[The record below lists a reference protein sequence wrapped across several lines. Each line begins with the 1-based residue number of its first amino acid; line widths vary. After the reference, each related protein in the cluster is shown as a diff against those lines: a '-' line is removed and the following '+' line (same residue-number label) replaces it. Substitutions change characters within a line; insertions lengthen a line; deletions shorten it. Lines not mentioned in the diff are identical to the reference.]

1 MLLRANSLIKGASGI
16 RLEIIERYA
25 TFLNANAVPHVF
37 QRGSIGAS
45 GDLVPFSYI
54 AGAILGLDPAFRVDL
69 GGEVLDSHTALRR
82 LGLAPL
88 ELQPKEGLAL
98 NNGTGV
104 STGVAANAS
113 RAPRT

>member
-54 AGAILGLDPAFRVDL
+54 AGAILGARSRLPRRPRRRSVGLTHGAAQARPRSITL
-69 GGEVLDSHTALRR
+69 ATSWRNTRPWRWTAC
-82 LGLAPL
+82 AI
-88 ELQPKEGLAL
+88 
-98 NNGTGV
+98 
-104 STGVAANAS
+104 
-113 RAPRT
+113 